1 MKQYKKYVIPYKSA
15 FILGPIFMIVEVLG
29 EIILPKLMSMII
41 NYGCGQ
47 DVTVAA
53 KGPAYIIGIG
63 AAMIGTALLMMMGG
77 VLGAYF
83 AVKASVNFAGD
94 LRRDVFAKVQKFS
107 FANIE
112 KFSTGSLVTRLTNDI
127 TNIQNVLSMGLRM
140 LLRAPGML
148 IGGLI
153 MAFLMN
159 AKLAL
164 VFCVVIPVLIIAL
177 AFVMKTAFPRFDVM
191 QTKIDGLNSRIQ
203 ENITNQRVVKSFVRD
218 DFEKETFDRAN
229 NELKDKTLRAMKVVI
244 LTMPIMTLAMNL
256 TVMAVVWFGGQQILI
271 GDMPVGNLTAFTTY
285 VTQILMSLMMVSMI
299 MIQGSRA
306 MASSHR
312 ILEVL
317 DTDIDLNDDNA
328 SEKDRLVTSGE
339 IEFKNVCF
347 RYYKKH
353 KKNVLQSINF
363 TAKPGE
369 VIGIIGSTGSGK
381 SSLVQLI
388 PRLYD
393 CDEGEVLVDG
403 VNVKEYSL
411 NHLRDGVAMVLQKN
425 TLFSGSI
432 MENLRWGDEEATDEQ
447 VKEAAKAAQADGFVS
462 EFADGYD
469 RELGQG
475 GVNVSGGQKQR
486 LCIARAL
493 LKKPKILILDDST
506 SAVDIFCLPPGLLF
520 VHHGGDGL
528 TFQRVVLGLELVAPQ
543 LCGLCHLPGPG
554 QLILSILG
562 TGFGLV
568 AFGFGLLALEIG
580 GNAAFVRIVVTL
592 LELGVL
598 LGQTLHVRKGGIPL
612 GFDILDVA
620 FRPGSPILGTQQLVP
635 LSLGSIG
642 TVLFGLDLGKGF
654 LILLVCCDITA
665 LDLCHQLCRGA
676 GLCHGIQQRWRQL
689 FQYLLLARVA
699 VVHQGGHL

>member
-353 KKNVLQSINF
+353 KKNVLQNINF

-369 VIGIIGSTGSGK
+369 GVGIIGSTGSGK

-506 SAVDIFCLPPGLLF
+506 SAVDTATEAQIRKSFSTTLKDTTKLIIA
-520 VHHGGDGL
+520 
-528 TFQRVVLGLELVAPQ
+528 QRISSVEDADRILVMDE
-543 LCGLCHLPGPG
+543 G
-554 QLILSILG
+554 QIVGQG
-562 TGFGLV
+562 THK
-568 AFGFGLLALEIG
+568 E
-580 GNAAFVRIVVTL
+580 L
-592 LELGVL
+592 LESCETY
-598 LGQTLHVRKGGIPL
+598 QEIYYSQRSKEE
-612 GFDILDVA
+612 VA
-620 FRPGSPILGTQQLVP
+620 G
-635 LSLGSIG
+635 
-642 TVLFGLDLGKGF
+642 
-654 LILLVCCDITA
+654 
-665 LDLCHQLCRGA
+665 
-676 GLCHGIQQRWRQL
+676 
-689 FQYLLLARVA
+689 
-699 VVHQGGHL
+699 

>member
-203 ENITNQRVVKSFVRD
+203 ENITNQRVVKSFVRY

-244 LTMPIMTLAMNL
+244 LTMPIMTLSMNL

-353 KKNVLQSINF
+353 KKNVLQNINF

-369 VIGIIGSTGSGK
+369 VVGIIGSTGSGK

-403 VNVKEYSL
+403 VNVKEYSQ

-506 SAVDIFCLPPGLLF
+506 SAVDTATEAQIRKSFSTTLKDTTKF
-520 VHHGGDGL
+520 IIA
-528 TFQRVVLGLELVAPQ
+528 QRISSVEDADRILVMDE
-543 LCGLCHLPGPG
+543 G
-554 QLILSILG
+554 QIVGQG
-562 TGFGLV
+562 THK
-568 AFGFGLLALEIG
+568 E
-580 GNAAFVRIVVTL
+580 L
-592 LELGVL
+592 LESCETY
-598 LGQTLHVRKGGIPL
+598 QEIYYSQRSKEE
-612 GFDILDVA
+612 VA
-620 FRPGSPILGTQQLVP
+620 G
-635 LSLGSIG
+635 
-642 TVLFGLDLGKGF
+642 
-654 LILLVCCDITA
+654 
-665 LDLCHQLCRGA
+665 
-676 GLCHGIQQRWRQL
+676 
-689 FQYLLLARVA
+689 
-699 VVHQGGHL
+699 

>member
-353 KKNVLQSINF
+353 KKNVLQNINF

-369 VIGIIGSTGSGK
+369 VVGIIGSTGSGK

-506 SAVDIFCLPPGLLF
+506 SAVDTATEAQIQKSFSTTLKDTTKLIIA
-520 VHHGGDGL
+520 
-528 TFQRVVLGLELVAPQ
+528 QRISSVEDADRILVMDE
-543 LCGLCHLPGPG
+543 G
-554 QLILSILG
+554 QIVGQG
-562 TGFGLV
+562 THK
-568 AFGFGLLALEIG
+568 E
-580 GNAAFVRIVVTL
+580 L
-592 LELGVL
+592 LESCETY
-598 LGQTLHVRKGGIPL
+598 QEIYYSQRSKEE
-612 GFDILDVA
+612 VA
-620 FRPGSPILGTQQLVP
+620 G
-635 LSLGSIG
+635 
-642 TVLFGLDLGKGF
+642 
-654 LILLVCCDITA
+654 
-665 LDLCHQLCRGA
+665 
-676 GLCHGIQQRWRQL
+676 
-689 FQYLLLARVA
+689 
-699 VVHQGGHL
+699 

>member
-271 GDMPVGNLTAFTTY
+271 GNMPVGNLTAFTTY

-353 KKNVLQSINF
+353 KKNVLQNINF

-369 VIGIIGSTGSGK
+369 VVGIIGSTGSGK

-447 VKEAAKAAQADGFVS
+447 VKEAAKAAQANGFVS

-506 SAVDIFCLPPGLLF
+506 SAVDTATEAQIRKSFSTTLKDTTKLIIA
-520 VHHGGDGL
+520 
-528 TFQRVVLGLELVAPQ
+528 QRISSVEDADRILVMDE
-543 LCGLCHLPGPG
+543 G
-554 QLILSILG
+554 QIVGQG
-562 TGFGLV
+562 THK
-568 AFGFGLLALEIG
+568 E
-580 GNAAFVRIVVTL
+580 L
-592 LELGVL
+592 LESCETY
-598 LGQTLHVRKGGIPL
+598 QEIYCSQRSKEE
-612 GFDILDVA
+612 VA
-620 FRPGSPILGTQQLVP
+620 G
-635 LSLGSIG
+635 
-642 TVLFGLDLGKGF
+642 
-654 LILLVCCDITA
+654 
-665 LDLCHQLCRGA
+665 
-676 GLCHGIQQRWRQL
+676 
-689 FQYLLLARVA
+689 
-699 VVHQGGHL
+699 

>member
-271 GDMPVGNLTAFTTY
+271 GNMPVGNLTAFTTY

-328 SEKDRLVTSGE
+328 SEKDRLVTYGE

-353 KKNVLQSINF
+353 KKNVLQNINF

-369 VIGIIGSTGSGK
+369 VVGIIGSTGSGK

-506 SAVDIFCLPPGLLF
+506 SAVDTATEAQIRKSFSTTLKDTTKLIIA
-520 VHHGGDGL
+520 
-528 TFQRVVLGLELVAPQ
+528 QRISSVEDADRILVMDE
-543 LCGLCHLPGPG
+543 G
-554 QLILSILG
+554 QIVGQG
-562 TGFGLV
+562 THK
-568 AFGFGLLALEIG
+568 E
-580 GNAAFVRIVVTL
+580 L
-592 LELGVL
+592 LESCETY
-598 LGQTLHVRKGGIPL
+598 QEIYYSQRSKEE
-612 GFDILDVA
+612 VA
-620 FRPGSPILGTQQLVP
+620 G
-635 LSLGSIG
+635 
-642 TVLFGLDLGKGF
+642 
-654 LILLVCCDITA
+654 
-665 LDLCHQLCRGA
+665 
-676 GLCHGIQQRWRQL
+676 
-689 FQYLLLARVA
+689 
-699 VVHQGGHL
+699 

>member
-353 KKNVLQSINF
+353 KKNVLQNINF

-369 VIGIIGSTGSGK
+369 VVGIIGSTGSGK

-486 LCIARAL
+486 LCITRAL

-506 SAVDIFCLPPGLLF
+506 SAVDTATEAQIRKSFSTTLKDTTKLIIA
-520 VHHGGDGL
+520 
-528 TFQRVVLGLELVAPQ
+528 QRISSVEDADRILVMDE
-543 LCGLCHLPGPG
+543 G
-554 QLILSILG
+554 QIVGQG
-562 TGFGLV
+562 THK
-568 AFGFGLLALEIG
+568 E
-580 GNAAFVRIVVTL
+580 L
-592 LELGVL
+592 LESCETY
-598 LGQTLHVRKGGIPL
+598 QEIYYSQRSKEE
-612 GFDILDVA
+612 VA
-620 FRPGSPILGTQQLVP
+620 G
-635 LSLGSIG
+635 
-642 TVLFGLDLGKGF
+642 
-654 LILLVCCDITA
+654 
-665 LDLCHQLCRGA
+665 
-676 GLCHGIQQRWRQL
+676 
-689 FQYLLLARVA
+689 
-699 VVHQGGHL
+699 

>member
-153 MAFLMN
+153 MAFIMN

-339 IEFKNVCF
+339 IEFRNVCF

-353 KKNVLQSINF
+353 KKNVLQNINF

-369 VIGIIGSTGSGK
+369 VVGIIGSTGSGK

-506 SAVDIFCLPPGLLF
+506 SAVDTATEAQIRKSFSTTLKDTTKLIIA
-520 VHHGGDGL
+520 
-528 TFQRVVLGLELVAPQ
+528 QRISSVEDADRILVMDE
-543 LCGLCHLPGPG
+543 G
-554 QLILSILG
+554 QIVGQG
-562 TGFGLV
+562 THK
-568 AFGFGLLALEIG
+568 E
-580 GNAAFVRIVVTL
+580 L
-592 LELGVL
+592 LEFCETY
-598 LGQTLHVRKGGIPL
+598 QEIYYSQRSKEE
-612 GFDILDVA
+612 VA
-620 FRPGSPILGTQQLVP
+620 G
-635 LSLGSIG
+635 
-642 TVLFGLDLGKGF
+642 
-654 LILLVCCDITA
+654 
-665 LDLCHQLCRGA
+665 
-676 GLCHGIQQRWRQL
+676 
-689 FQYLLLARVA
+689 
-699 VVHQGGHL
+699 

>member
-127 TNIQNVLSMGLRM
+127 TNIQNVLSMGLCM

-353 KKNVLQSINF
+353 KKNVLQNINF

-369 VIGIIGSTGSGK
+369 VVGIIGSTGSGK

-506 SAVDIFCLPPGLLF
+506 SAVDTATEAQIRKSFSTTLKDTTKLIIA
-520 VHHGGDGL
+520 
-528 TFQRVVLGLELVAPQ
+528 QRISSVEDADRILVMDE
-543 LCGLCHLPGPG
+543 G
-554 QLILSILG
+554 QIVGQG
-562 TGFGLV
+562 THK
-568 AFGFGLLALEIG
+568 E
-580 GNAAFVRIVVTL
+580 L
-592 LELGVL
+592 LESCETY
-598 LGQTLHVRKGGIPL
+598 QEIYYSQRSKEE
-612 GFDILDVA
+612 VA
-620 FRPGSPILGTQQLVP
+620 G
-635 LSLGSIG
+635 
-642 TVLFGLDLGKGF
+642 
-654 LILLVCCDITA
+654 
-665 LDLCHQLCRGA
+665 
-676 GLCHGIQQRWRQL
+676 
-689 FQYLLLARVA
+689 
-699 VVHQGGHL
+699 